1 MRRQVI
7 TAGLLSLAL
16 AAMPLTA
23 LADDENFSSHT
34 DTNGPGYDVRV
45 DVWNHPH
52 SGAHTRSGD
61 RGGDGKNHDD
71 GPGEATSVD
80 GLSQADAWAAH
91 AGYASAANYQCQMMK
106 SFLDSSESAHMTAA
120 ERASGQADFTKKCR
134 TDPSGKASAIPDPA
148 WLGRHAAMKM
158 TLPGARP
165 VIAPDPSLNQWH
177 SAAVGQ
183 ALWLSVDDPTAT
195 THKSITFMGQ
205 IVSLSAKRN
214 GLSFDMGDGHTVHC
228 DATTPWSPSVEPGT
242 PSPTC
247 GYTYQQAAPPG
258 GYKVTA
264 ITSWGV
270 TWSVLGHTG
279 SVHIEKAGGQMLPV
293 GELESVVT
301 RR

>member
-91 AGYASAANYQCQMMK
+91 AGYASAANY
-106 SFLDSSESAHMTAA
+106 
-120 ERASGQADFTKKCR
+120 
-134 TDPSGKASAIPDPA
+134 
-148 WLGRHAAMKM
+148 
-158 TLPGARP
+158 
-165 VIAPDPSLNQWH
+165 
-177 SAAVGQ
+177 
-183 ALWLSVDDPTAT
+183 SVSDDEVF
-195 THKSITFMGQ
+195 S
-205 IVSLSAKRN
+205 
-214 GLSFDMGDGHTVHC
+214 
-228 DATTPWSPSVEPGT
+228 
-242 PSPTC
+242 
-247 GYTYQQAAPPG
+247 
-258 GYKVTA
+258 
-264 ITSWGV
+264 
-270 TWSVLGHTG
+270 
-279 SVHIEKAGGQMLPV
+279 
-293 GELESVVT
+293 
-301 RR
+301 